1 MVSSHV
7 SVDIPFHH
15 HHCNRISS
23 TAIGDWEEAT
33 SCIHRGWARAFMF
46 FRSPDCSRFWRA
58 RFASEAR
65 TKQRAK
71 ARESSS
77 SHEARS
83 PSSSIASSLVLSA
96 TGGLTTAEVT
106 GPSRWESRA
115 GTCCFLL
122 PAIISNTG
130 ELAGFSLSTDFVF
143 LKGVFVCSQ
152 SGNHPLR
159 GFSQIWL
166 HCTKRYKSLINFP
179 KFWLHNENQVYES
192 GDFYS
197 CFCLVTFVD

>member
-33 SCIHRGWARAFMF
+33 SCIHRGWARVFYVLPESGLQSLLA
-46 FRSPDCSRFWRA
+46 RA
-58 RFASEAR
+58 LASEAR

-83 PSSSIASSLVLSA
+83 PSSSIASSLVLRA

-106 GPSRWESRA
+106 VPSRWESRA

-166 HCTKRYKSLINFP
+166 T
-179 KFWLHNENQVYES
+179 LHKKI
-192 GDFYS
+192 
-197 CFCLVTFVD
+197 